1 MTDLGRS
8 YLSKRDPAP
17 TFLPED
23 VELRFED
30 WATNVD
36 WFRPD
41 GIDWVGNGSQLVKG
55 ITNWSRN
62 FGTRLTSLH
71 KLMMPRL

>member
-1 MTDLGRS
+1 M
-8 YLSKRDPAP
+8 
-17 TFLPED
+17 PED

-41 GIDWVGNGSQLVKG
+41 GIDWVSSLSLLKDIANSTRNSGTQL
-55 ITNWSRN
+55 I
-62 FGTRLTSLH
+62 SLR
-71 KLMMPRL
+71 KLMMLRR

>member
-1 MTDLGRS
+1 METNLSRS

-41 GIDWVGNGSQLVKG
+41 GIDWVSNEL
-55 ITNWSRN
+55 
-62 FGTRLTSLH
+62 SL
-71 KLMMPRL
+71 